1 MLYTACKQS
10 DSSFAASSLTV
21 DEVCREKS
29 NSIVEKN
36 LRKKFKNH
44 ILLCDKV
51 LYTVKWVCGILKNCC
66 AVF

>member
-36 LRKKFKNH
+36 LRKKFTTM
-44 ILLCDKV
+44 IVYSEEVLL
-51 LYTVKWVCGILKNCC
+51 
-66 AVF
+66 A